1 MGIPSLRLRGDYLA
15 IVTLGFAEII
25 RIIILNIDRVG
36 GATGFRGAVPP
47 WEGRPIIPL
56 YANFIWIGGFAVITI
71 VVVYNIVHSDIGRA
85 LISIREDELAAE
97 AMGINTTR
105 YKVLA
110 FVISS
115 AFAGHC
121 RRAVRTLPPVSAHER
136 FPVHPLDRDHHH
148 DRARRNGIDHR
159 RGARRDCDHDSARV
173 AAPAARRS
181 HHYRLVIYS
190 ALLVVIMLTRPQGVM
205 GAREFGIPWL
215 KRAQQR
221 RPEGDKPAG
230 EKGVPIAQQTSSP
243 AMDRATRSENTG
255 KRTWRKR
262 STKTNGEHPLR
273 TSKCTIRF
281 GGLVAVNE
289 LDMNVREGE
298 IYGLIGPNGAG
309 KTTIFNLLT
318 GVYEPTPAS
327 FTSRARR
334 IDGLKPYEI
343 SRRGVSRTFQNIRLF
358 PSMSV
363 LENVMTA
370 CHRHAKQNLLDAV
383 LRLPRFE
390 RDEREHREFAMEL
403 LEIFDLARF
412 KDEGGTSLPYGSQRR
427 LEIVRALATRPKLLL
442 LDEPAAGMN
451 PSEQEDLMKLIKQIR
466 DRFGLTILLVEH
478 NMKVVMGVCE
488 RIQVV
493 DYGKSIA
500 SAFPRRSRTIRK

>member
-1 MGIPSLRLRGDYLA
+1 M
-15 IVTLGFAEII
+15 
-25 RIIILNIDRVG
+25 
-36 GATGFRGAVPP
+36 
-47 WEGRPIIPL
+47 
-56 YANFIWIGGFAVITI
+56 
-71 VVVYNIVHSDIGRA
+71 
-85 LISIREDELAAE
+85 AE
-97 AMGINTTR
+97 A
-105 YKVLA
+105 K
-110 FVISS
+110 
-115 AFAGHC
+115 
-121 RRAVRTLPPVSAHER
+121 
-136 FPVHPLDRDHHH
+136 
-148 DRARRNGIDHR
+148 
-159 RGARRDCDHDSARV
+159 
-173 AAPAARRS
+173 
-181 HHYRLVIYS
+181 
-190 ALLVVIMLTRPQGVM
+190 
-205 GAREFGIPWL
+205 
-215 KRAQQR
+215 
-221 RPEGDKPAG
+221 
-230 EKGVPIAQQTSSP
+230 
-243 AMDRATRSENTG
+243 
-255 KRTWRKR
+255 
-262 STKTNGEHPLR
+262 TKTNGGDHPLQ
-273 TSKCTIRF
+273 THKCTIRF

-318 GVYEPTPAS
+318 GVYMPTS
-327 FTSRARR
+327 GELYFNGER

-390 RDEREHREFAMEL
+390 RDEREHRQFAMEL

-451 PSEQEDLMKLIKQIR
+451 PSEQEDLMNLIKQIR

-500 SAFPRRSRTIRK
+500 LGLPEEIKNNPKVIEAYLGD